1 MIETDCSRT
10 PSTKLI
16 FACSGAADVGAIAD
30 QAARK
35 LSKAGDGKM
44 FYTVGLGGKVEPSLS
59 TPTSQSLLHF
69 PSTSLWRRVAW
80 VKCLFVLS
88 LAVYGCVPGTRVDVY
103 DGPTRS
109 LQEVAVLIVEM
120 NRWCTES
127 AGPHIEAVDGKKVN
141 HWALEYHLLPGP
153 HTIDFTYRGK
163 GGSGRIYTKEPWR
176 LEADFKEGH
185 VYRIFSHF
193 LGSDPNERFPLSRGV
208 LAGVTSGIFR
218 GPKGYF
224 QNGLLLLGTVE
235 EVACLPELL
244 PDHQARHKV
253 KGAAIGGVFGIV
265 LAGPPAPAQAW
276 KQLAETHCPDKTR
289 E

>member
-1 MIETDCSRT
+1 MTETDCSRT
-10 PSTKLI
+10 PSTKLT

-35 LSKAGDGKM
+35 LSKAGDGMM
-44 FYTVGLGGKVEPSLS
+44 FYTVELGGKVEPSLS
-59 TPTSQSLLHF
+59 QRTSQSLLHF
-69 PSTSLWRRVAW
+69 SSTSLRRRVAW
-80 VKCLFVLS
+80 VMCLFVLS
-88 LAVYGCVPGTRVDVY
+88 LAVYGCVPGTRADVY

-109 LQEVAVLIVEM
+109 LQEVAVLIVDM

-127 AGPHIEAVDGKKVN
+127 AGPHIEAVDGEKVN

-153 HTIDFTYRGK
+153 HTIDFTYSGK
-163 GGSGRIYTKEPWR
+163 GGTGKIYTKKPWR
-176 LEADFKEGH
+176 LENDFKGGH

-193 LGSDPNERFPLSRGV
+193 LGTDPNEPFPLFRGA

-224 QNGLLLLGTVE
+224 ENGLLLLGTVE
-235 EVACLPELL
+235 DVACSPDLL
-244 PDHQARHKV
+244 PDHHARHRV
-253 KGAAIGGVFGIV
+253 QGAAMGGLFGIV
-265 LAGPPAPAQAW
+265 LARPPASAQAW
-276 KQLAETHCPDKTR
+276 KQLAETNCPDKTR